1 MWAVVAVIGMSL
13 VKREEK
19 HHIRYQ
25 FKSKRTTPPLERHCM
40 CSSKLTVHHRRS
52 EGETEVKTQQGKHP
66 SYLALNEAC
75 TFLTYI
81 SLPAHTSLSSAMSDS
96 QRTGE
101 ISSSQNTPTCNLF
114 TARKH
119 SSSGYCMWV

>member
-1 MWAVVAVIGMSL
+1 MWAVVAVIGMCL

-25 FKSKRTTPPLERHCM
+25 FKSKRIALPLERHCM
-40 CSSKLTVHHRRS
+40 CSSKLTVHHHRS

-66 SYLALNEAC
+66 SYLTGSERSLYVSSLGFLSLLTRASVALN
-75 TFLTYI
+75 
-81 SLPAHTSLSSAMSDS
+81 S

-114 TARKH
+114 TAQKH
-119 SSSGYCMWV
+119 CSSGNCVWV